1 MKYAVWR
8 RCEVLEHAAL
18 KANCAISK
26 WDYLCQKLMISF
38 LLLKKNIL
46 LLLIWHNEELYKG

>member
-1 MKYAVWR
+1 MKFAVWR
-8 RCEVLEHAAL
+8 RCAVLEHATL
-18 KANCAISK
+18 KANFAISK

-46 LLLIWHNEELYKG
+46 LLLIWHSKELYKG